1 MGIRKFRLL
10 MSKYGFSIAIIL
22 IELVL
27 VFGII
32 LYMSQIAPIIWVT
45 LVFFISVA
53 TVIAIVNRSMSPESK
68 VTWLIVTFVPVFGP
82 LLYLMFG
89 ERRLSK
95 KELKQLQELN
105 SIAFHEN
112 NGRQLHLQ
120 LQETDKSA
128 YGIINALLHMDSNA
142 EVYDQTDSQ
151 FFASGEEMWQ
161 QMLEDLKRA
170 EKFIFLEYY
179 IVEEGLM
186 WDSILEILEEKAAQ
200 GVEVKMLYDDI
211 GCMVTLPGDY
221 TVYLRSKGIDA
232 HKFNKVIPRMTV
244 AYNNRDHRKILVID
258 GQISYTGGINLAD
271 EYINHIERFG
281 HWKDSGIRIDG
292 PATQA
297 FTRLF
302 LMNWY
307 INRGEISDFDQY
319 HLENQTRF
327 GSGLCIPYGSG
338 PKPIYKTKVGK
349 IVYQNLINQAEDF
362 VYITTPY
369 LIIDYDLTE
378 DIKNAAM
385 RGVDVRIVTPHIPDK
400 KLIQLV
406 TRGAYPDLL
415 SAGVRIFEYTP
426 GFIHSKQMIVDDRFA
441 AVGTINLDY
450 RSLVHHYEN
459 AVLLYKTESITDI
472 GKDFEEIFEQSQE
485 IFSDTIN
492 LTWYQMMI
500 KEVTQLFAPML

>member
-27 VFGII
+27 IFGII
-32 LYMSQIAPIIWVT
+32 LYMSQIAPIIWVI
-45 LVFFISVA
+45 LVFLISVA

-120 LQETDKSA
+120 LQETDKPA

-142 EVYDQTDSQ
+142 EVYDHTDSQ

-179 IVEEGLM
+179 IVDEGLM

-221 TVYLRSKGIDA
+221 TVHLRSKGIDA

-271 EYINHIERFG
+271 EYINRIERFG

-459 AVLLYKTESITDI
+459 AVLLYKTESIADI
-472 GKDFEEIFEQSQE
+472 RKDFEGIFEQSQE

-492 LTWYQMMI
+492 PTWYQMMI